1 MIEIKSVVAS
11 GVGRVEEIDSER
23 LQVMKKFRVLKRV
36 RVAQG
41 YVFAR
46 TD

>member
-23 LQVMKKFRVLKRV
+23 LQVMEKFRVLIRV
-36 RVAQG
+36 WVAQV
-41 YVFAR
+41 YMFAR